1 MRQLIALVALVSL
14 GGGLAAADVPLPRP
28 RPAVAV
34 APHSF
39 AEAAG
44 PDFNAT
50 AVTSQP
56 SDCDKQLAGLAAAT
70 LLPRLVGSGAC
81 GGDDMVELQ
90 AVLLP
95 DNTRIAV
102 KPAAVLR
109 CAMAV
114 SFSGWLREE
123 VVPRAAKLGS
133 ALREVENYDS
143 YDCRSRNRV
152 AGAKISEHAKG
163 NAIDVRAFHLADG
176 RRIEPTDMMADKDLR
191 EALRASACGR
201 FATVLGPG
209 ADGYHETHI
218 HLDIAARRSG
228 LHMCQWAVRE
238 PPAPAKVA
246 AVVGASLVAPA
257 KAAEQGV
264 LVRVRLPT
272 PRPVILAVKHSHKL

>member
-1 MRQLIALVALVSL
+1 MRQLIALL
-14 GGGLAAADVPLPRP
+14 GLLGLGCGLAAAKDVPLPRP
-28 RPAVAV
+28 RPAITIAF
-34 APHSF
+34 APPSF
-39 AEAAG
+39 AKAAG
-44 PDFNAT
+44 PDFNAA
-50 AVTSQP
+50 AVASKPT
-56 SDCDKQLAGLAAAT
+56 DCDRQLAGVAAFT
-70 LLPRLVGSGAC
+70 PLPRLMGPGAC

-95 DNTRIAV
+95 DHSRIAI

-114 SFSGWLREE
+114 TFSAWLRED

-143 YDCRSRNRV
+143 YECRSRNRV

-176 RRIEPTDMMADKDLR
+176 RRIAPTDMMADKDLR
-191 EALRASACGR
+191 VALRASACGR

-209 ADGYHETHI
+209 SDGYHESHI

-228 LHMCQWAVRE
+228 MHMCQWAVRE
-238 PPAPAKVA
+238 PPQPSAVA
-246 AVVGASLVAPA
+246 AVAEATASVAA
-257 KAAEQGV
+257 
-264 LVRVRLPT
+264 RVRLPL
-272 PRPVILAVKHSHKL
+272 PRPAIPARPVKHARKL